1 MYDPENEPEPPK
13 VEQVNDFYK
22 FCWAITATFF
32 SGDRGSVLGQIFKI
46 SSHIIECLN
55 EIETNN
61 YVQFFFYIIICFDLV
76 KAFDNMWRNFENL
89 A

>member
-61 YVQFFFYIIICFDLV
+61 YV
-76 KAFDNMWRNFENL
+76 KKKNL
-89 A
+89 GRVVEFILFLLHQMPETGQMK